1 MSAPVLTSEK
11 PIVTIMN
18 CNMYRTNSATPV
30 RLGARPETTRHVRKA
45 MQNTASVISAFE
57 ADVSTRIQ
65 VLSLVFV
72 SR

>member
-1 MSAPVLTSEK
+1 MLANEK

-18 CNMYRTNSATPV
+18 CNMYRTNSATP
-30 RLGARPETTRHVRKA
+30 RSTWSSTGDHQTRQKNNA
-45 MQNTASVISAFE
+45 NTASVISAFE